1 MVYRYTALI
10 KIVNLF
16 VDYLLLNISM
26 FIAYLVI
33 DKPGNWIAS
42 SKYLPIIVV
51 FNLIWLL
58 STNIS
63 GLYERVL
70 NKDSINTYKAFFK
83 TYLLFVALLFC
94 VVIIIGA
101 QAYSITRTYLFSA
114 IVLFGFLV
122 GSWKLIFLAIRKSK
136 RNLLMDSRNIIIVGS
151 GRIGQNIFEYFEF
164 HKHSGYKVLGFF
176 DDKAARVPD
185 IGLYL
190 GSIDESIEY
199 TLENGVDEIFC
210 ALPSSQ
216 SDRIEKLMI
225 EADKHLIRFKIVPEY
240 YINSKRSMFVQNFD
254 HIPIISVRQE
264 PLESM
269 ANRLTKRVFDVV
281 FSLFVIIFIFSWL
294 FPILALIIKLQS
306 RGPVF
311 FVQTRSGK
319 DNKPFKCYKFRS
331 MRVNSDSDKQQAQ
344 RGDTRITPI
353 GAFIRKTSLD
363 EFPQFFNTLIGNMSV
378 VGPRPHMISHT
389 EQYSQ
394 LVDKFM
400 VRHFLKPGITG
411 WAQISGFR
419 GETKTTEDML
429 QRVEADVWYLENW
442 SFLLDLKIIFLTFW
456 NVVKGD
462 EKAF

>member
-1 MVYRYTALI
+1 MVYRYAAII
-10 KIVNLF
+10 KIINLS
-16 VDYLLLNISM
+16 VDYLMLNVSM
-26 FIAYLVI
+26 FITYLII
-33 DKPGNWIAS
+33 DQPGTWIAS
-42 SKYLPIIVV
+42 DKYLPVILV

-58 STNIS
+58 ATNIT

-70 NKDSINTYKAFFK
+70 NKDSITTYKAFFK
-83 TYLLFVALLFC
+83 TYLVFLSLISL

-101 QAYSITRTYLFSA
+101 QAYTITRLYLFFA
-114 IVLFGFLV
+114 IALFGFLA
-122 GSWKLIFLAIRKSK
+122 SCWKFVFLVIRKSK

-190 GSIDESIEY
+190 GSIDDCIEY

-210 ALPSSQ
+210 ALPASQ

-269 ANRLTKRVFDVV
+269 ANRLIKRAFDIV
-281 FSLFVIIFIFSWL
+281 FSLFVIVFILSWL
-294 FPILALIIKLQS
+294 FPILAILIKLQS
-306 RGPVF
+306 KGPVF

-319 DNKPFKCYKFRS
+319 DNIPFKCYKFRS
-331 MRVNSDSDKQQAQ
+331 MHVNRDSDKKQANK
-344 RGDTRITPI
+344 GDARITSI
-353 GAFIRKTSLD
+353 GAFLRKSSLD
-363 EFPQFFNTLIGNMSV
+363 EFPQFFNALIGNMSI

-389 EQYSQ
+389 EQYSE
-394 LVDKFM
+394 LVDQFM

-429 QRVEADVWYLENW
+429 HRVEADVWYLENW

-456 NVVKGD
+456 NVLKGD
-462 EKAF
+462 DKAF